1 MKVAKTLLRPEAQQ
15 AWAFAGLALSIAG
28 ALAAVVPANAGRR
41 KAEQEWMAAQKR
53 RLAME
58 RQELPPLPTRM
69 AFSPSEPQEPA
80 RIVSL
85 VRAMAS
91 VSECRLTAFELST
104 TGQRD
109 AAAMVWPERI
119 QLELTGP
126 FPRIRTAGPAPA
138 DTACKSRHGIPAS
151 PARCRPC
158 HPPPAVRVAPQR
170 GRCPRVRPPRCSWL
184 PPELLQLFLD
194 HLLDPALGHV
204 HRGHL
209 HLELFRN
216 FVPRTTF

>member
-109 AAAMVWPERI
+109 AAALVWPERI

-126 FPRIRTAGPAPA
+126 FPRIREFLVRLQRSDRLLVVPELTVEREGGGAGLPAPGGA
-138 DTACKSRHGIPAS
+138 DNGVVKATLQVERYVAKAATVGNAVEVAGGSR
-151 PARCRPC
+151 
-158 HPPPAVRVAPQR
+158 
-170 GRCPRVRPPRCSWL
+170 L
-184 PPELLQLFLD
+184 
-194 HLLDPALGHV
+194 
-204 HRGHL
+204 
-209 HLELFRN
+209 
-216 FVPRTTF
+216 